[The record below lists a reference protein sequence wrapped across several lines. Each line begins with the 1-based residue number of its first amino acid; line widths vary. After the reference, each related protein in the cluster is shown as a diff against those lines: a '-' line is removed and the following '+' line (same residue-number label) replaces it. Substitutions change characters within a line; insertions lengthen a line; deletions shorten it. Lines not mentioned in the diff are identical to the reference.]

1 MYIIYCDNTYVCSS
15 KDKEAYHDLTEHHE
29 INRLPSMSDVPNNKQ
44 SATSVISDT
53 YGEEETPFGYA
64 VRN

>member
-1 MYIIYCDNTYVCSS
+1 MYVYSS
-15 KDKEAYHDLTEHHE
+15 KDKEVYHDLTEHHE
-29 INRLPSMSDVPNNKQ
+29 VNRLPAVLDVPNNEQ

-64 VRN
+64 VCN

>member
-1 MYIIYCDNTYVCSS
+1 MTIRSS
-15 KDKEAYHDLTEHHE
+15 KDKEAYHELTEHHE
-29 INRLPSMSDVPNNKQ
+29 VNRLDVPNNEQ

>member
-1 MYIIYCDNTYVCSS
+1 MTLCSS
-15 KDKEAYHDLTEHHE
+15 KDKEVYHDLTEQHE
-29 INRLPSMSDVPNNKQ
+29 VNRLPAMLDVPNNEQ

-53 YGEEETPFGYA
+53 YGEEETLFGYA